1 MSVRF
6 APNLCS
12 YQPNP
17 TTVTI
22 KNSILWKTLLSR
34 IGDDVMM
41 YLLEHCSLFMLVKP
55 SCCYQLCGVPIYSL
69 ITAGTRLPALWL
81 RRRPIRAR
89 FNILLKIVQKRIR
102 FHKGF
107 LLKRKRRTLV
117 DRDSCLDARGT
128 TECNKQ
134 KWTQI
139 VSVHTR
145 KPAKRAKLDTDI
157 AKDTPR
163 DVSSTGT
170 KVTEVRPLKRLLH
183 DEDKAESPAKK
194 VKRDRS
200 PEGAIPHSTPPEIL
214 SAGNKMNESPEK
226 VEVSDST
233 SIHSTR
239 GGLVEQKVIDAKT
252 GVGCQRKYPQ
262 GSTRERKRTWQE
274 GTIAG
279 YKRQAPGTDAKAT
292 HPTGA
297 GGVEVK
303 RSWHFMGVQEAVSF
317 GKSVNSESNEEKVLL
332 EGRGSESKGKQAKV
346 AKRKDESGKRCAKFA
361 AGKDKRGTKRA
372 ASNEGDDND
381 HFNPG
386 RSAKHGQSTK
396 CIAKNDYSWDGLNPD
411 GQCRAAV
418 GVSGQAKPS
427 PIPADASDAA
437 TVKNVRTWGS
447 VYVERG
453 HIIYCNDNRECL
465 PKSFL
470 LNCLQGCSSGG
481 QRLVEAIFLSS
492 DAFGNNGKKQ
502 PNNYWRKRRLPKRYW
517 KMKNVFFRLLRN
529 HKRCPYRL
537 LLNRNCAVI
546 IRKDNSVSCSE
557 GNPTPS
563 VNESNSFSTV
573 KMPCKPDSDHLEVN
587 RVTGGATNLIATQGP
602 VLRRK
607 NLEDHTSV
615 NKSVPGLSCPNDLHL
630 EAETGSL
637 QPSEIPN
644 LRCQHKRPTGIPAG
658 KQKVNK
664 ELKVFADF
672 DQTGMA
678 SGSDGDLLQL
688 LKHYSSPLQVYR
700 FVRECLLRVISD
712 ELWGSNHN
720 KYRFLK
726 NVKKLISLGK
736 YDRFSLSELMWKMR
750 VNDCTWLQLNNGQCS
765 VSPSEHRLREEILSK
780 FLLWLMGTYVVHLL
794 KSFFYITETMFMK
807 NMLFYY
813 RKCVWNKIEKIG
825 IRNHLAKAQLQ
836 PLSKEEWA
844 RKQRQKTAIPSYA
857 LRFIPKRNGLRPIV
871 KMRNITGSKK
881 CVKGSNARKIQYFDS
896 QTKILFSALNY
907 ECRRN
912 PGLVGSSVF
921 GLDDIYKAWR
931 QFVLLHLRTDKMRT
945 PYYFVKADVT
955 GAYDT
960 IPHAKL
966 VDVISRVLDP
976 KVQENYCIR
985 RYASIWSNSAGQI
998 RKSFKRQAFTM
1009 MDLMPNMKEFVSHLQ
1024 QQTSLQNAVLVDQGL
1039 TLNENSGD
1047 LFSHF
1052 KQLIVENVIRI
1063 QDKYYVQRRGIPQG
1077 SILSTLLCSLCY
1089 GDMENQLFQ
1098 GIQKDGLLLRLIDDF
1113 LLVTPHLS
1121 QAQRFLRMLTAGI
1134 PEYGCFIHPNKT
1146 MVNFPLDNDL
1156 LGCINVKTLQEHCL
1170 FPWCGLL
1177 LNTQTL
1183 EVYCDYSSYANTSI
1197 TSSLTFNCSSK
1208 AGQNLR
1214 QKLLAVLKLK
1224 CHQIFLD
1231 LEQTFK

>member
-1 MSVRF
+1 EEKGASPGVLANKLPNKNWSLTPWLFVGHCRVHIGCWFSTFHRMHFTQLTILAYQSLVFAIFFQLSAQSDVVLRVIQRICEKGKKNVLAFGYANVTETSSMSVRF

-157 AKDTPR
+157 
-163 DVSSTGT
+163 
-170 KVTEVRPLKRLLH
+170 
-183 DEDKAESPAKK
+183 
-194 VKRDRS
+194 
-200 PEGAIPHSTPPEIL
+200 
-214 SAGNKMNESPEK
+214 
-226 VEVSDST
+226 
-233 SIHSTR
+233 
-239 GGLVEQKVIDAKT
+239 
-252 GVGCQRKYPQ
+252 
-262 GSTRERKRTWQE
+262 
-274 GTIAG
+274 
-279 YKRQAPGTDAKAT
+279 
-292 HPTGA
+292 
-297 GGVEVK
+297 
-303 RSWHFMGVQEAVSF
+303 
-317 GKSVNSESNEEKVLL
+317 
-332 EGRGSESKGKQAKV
+332 
-346 AKRKDESGKRCAKFA
+346 
-361 AGKDKRGTKRA
+361 RGTKRA

-537 LLNRNCAVI
+537 LLNRNC
-546 IRKDNSVSCSE
+546 
-557 GNPTPS
+557 
-563 VNESNSFSTV
+563 
-573 KMPCKPDSDHLEVN
+573 
-587 RVTGGATNLIATQGP
+587 
-602 VLRRK
+602 
-607 NLEDHTSV
+607 
-615 NKSVPGLSCPNDLHL
+615 
-630 EAETGSL
+630 TGSL

-998 RKSFKRQAFTM
+998 RKSFKRQVAFTM

-1231 LEQTFK
+1231 LEVSTLRTVSINVYKIFLLQAYRFHACVMRFPFGQRVRDNPSFFLSVISDMASCCYSILKTKNEGIALGFQDASGPFPYEAAQWLCGHAFIVKLSSHRAIYKCLLRPLKTCKYSMSVKI